1 MLAMTGSKE
10 ITFKLID
17 EEKLNGFASAKL
29 GAVHKNRKIENQMK
43 CEVVS
48 RMRNNFKKWKDAIHH
63 MKNAKTC

>member
-48 RMRNNFKKWKDAIHH
+48 RMRNNFKK
-63 MKNAKTC
+63 